1 MSKNVIKAIIKEL
14 ANAPATAAREV
25 LEKLP
30 SEAERDEAR
39 RIFAAV
45 GITPEPP
52 KKSTKGGAKQ

>member
-1 MSKNVIKAIIKEL
+1 MAKTVIKTIIKEL

-25 LEKLP
+25 LQQLKTEEERA
-30 SEAERDEAR
+30 EAL

-45 GITPEPP
+45 GIDPEPP